1 LITLRA
7 IRSLSG
13 LASGTEVALV
23 NEVLRLMLG
32 SFGPLEVVGSPG
44 VAFSVAM
51 APREG
56 QLRSAVD
63 LITAQ
68 ARVQP

>member
-1 LITLRA
+1 MLITLRA

-32 SFGPLEVVGSPG
+32 SFGPLQVVGAPG

-51 APREG
+51 APSRG
-56 QLRSAVD
+56 SFDLQL
-63 LITAQ
+63 T
-68 ARVQP
+68 